1 MNCINGTL
9 ARLQLSRLSYKS
21 CKGDYPL
28 QRRVVAGSYNHAGCK
43 TRLQC
48 THTLICTKEVKKAI
62 QQLLARSS
70 PSGSKT
76 IKVQCCESISTST
89 AGVGSSHV
97 LVAAPHNTEDA
108 ATRAAM
114 WGSSA
119 VVAFVVAPQP
129 PRELQAAEVQAS
141 TSTGAGGQST
151 SAQTMQPATTTAWH
165 ALAGAASTH
174 SQPWPLAGRTCMSF
188 TLQAAACAGH

>member
-1 MNCINGTL
+1 MTTLVELEGARDRLAPGRTTWQTGSNAMNCINGTL

-21 CKGDYPL
+21 CKGDYLL

-76 IKVQCCESISTST
+76 IKV
-89 AGVGSSHV
+89 
-97 LVAAPHNTEDA
+97 
-108 ATRAAM
+108 
-114 WGSSA
+114 
-119 VVAFVVAPQP
+119 
-129 PRELQAAEVQAS
+129 
-141 TSTGAGGQST
+141 
-151 SAQTMQPATTTAWH
+151 
-165 ALAGAASTH
+165 
-174 SQPWPLAGRTCMSF
+174 
-188 TLQAAACAGH
+188 